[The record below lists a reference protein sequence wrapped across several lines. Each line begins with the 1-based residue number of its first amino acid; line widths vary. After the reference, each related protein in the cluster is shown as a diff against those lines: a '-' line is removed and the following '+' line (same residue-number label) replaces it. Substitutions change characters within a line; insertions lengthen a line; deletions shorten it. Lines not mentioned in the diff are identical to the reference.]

1 MQKYRAYAA
10 IGALVLG
17 GLALT
22 SEAASASSTQTEQT
36 VVASAVS
43 RDSRTGAGVKD
54 WNGNCDAISFTTTG
68 FTGWCDGTGPEK
80 YGTWV
85 KCSNGKTQYSS
96 YTRAYGDRRG
106 VYAGCTSGSRVASG
120 FWDAG

>member
-1 MQKYRAYAA
+1 MQKHRIYAA
-10 IGALVLG
+10 VGALMLG
-17 GLALT
+17 GMALT
-22 SEAASASSTQTEQT
+22 PQVASASSSRSEQT
-36 VVASAVS
+36 AVAEVSHGSAPGV
-43 RDSRTGAGVKD
+43 GVKD

-85 KCSNGKTQYSS
+85 KCSTGSTKYST

-106 VYAGCTSGSRVASG
+106 VYAGCTSGKRVASG

>member
-1 MQKYRAYAA
+1 MF
-10 IGALVLG
+10 
-17 GLALT
+17 
-22 SEAASASSTQTEQT
+22 SSASSSRTEQT
-36 VVASAVS
+36 V
-43 RDSRTGAGVKD
+43 GVED
-54 WNGNCDAISFTTTG
+54 WNDNCYAISFTTTG

-85 KCSNGKTQYSS
+85 TCSTGGTKYST

-106 VYAGCTSGSRVASG
+106 VYAGCTSGRRVASG